1 MEYKTERANRMYTNE
16 DLQIFVDLSQTLSFS
31 QTARN
36 LHLSQSTV
44 SKRIK
49 DLETALQVVLIERG
63 QGMKSLRLTLA
74 GENFLTIANEMLSL
88 WKDACHLGRGRW
100 QSSFTIASLSSLNI
114 QAIPTISDYLH
125 EHIPTTH
132 LHVMTS
138 HSGLIYDLVERHQ
151 ADLGFSLIAREY
163 QNTLVETWFS
173 EPMVVVRPA
182 GTEIFSPVCSPR
194 DLPQEMEIYN
204 YSGISFQAWHDE
216 WWAPVNNSYI
226 SLDNASLI
234 PLVLNK
240 PGQWSVVQISMAK
253 KLAATGRYIIQKLTD
268 PPPDRVYYLV
278 THLHPT
284 QTAGRILSALRP
296 CLQSFAGQEDS
307 AGKVIHKG

>member
-1 MEYKTERANRMYTNE
+1 MYTNE

-182 GTEIFSPVCSPR
+182 GTEISSPVCSPR

-204 YSGISFQAWHDE
+204 YSGIGFQAWHDE

-226 SLDNASLI
+226 SVDNASLI
-234 PLVLNK
+234 PLLLNK
-240 PGQWSVVQISMAK
+240 EYPSRECQ
-253 KLAATGRYIIQKLTD
+253 RYESGHDL
-268 PPPDRVYYLV
+268 
-278 THLHPT
+278 
-284 QTAGRILSALRP
+284 
-296 CLQSFAGQEDS
+296 
-307 AGKVIHKG
+307 

>member
-1 MEYKTERANRMYTNE
+1 
-16 DLQIFVDLSQTLSFS
+16 
-31 QTARN
+31 
-36 LHLSQSTV
+36 
-44 SKRIK
+44 
-49 DLETALQVVLIERG
+49 
-63 QGMKSLRLTLA
+63 
-74 GENFLTIANEMLSL
+74 
-88 WKDACHLGRGRW
+88 
-100 QSSFTIASLSSLNI
+100 
-114 QAIPTISDYLH
+114 
-125 EHIPTTH
+125 
-132 LHVMTS
+132 
-138 HSGLIYDLVERHQ
+138 
-151 ADLGFSLIAREY
+151 
-163 QNTLVETWFS
+163 
-173 EPMVVVRPA
+173 MVVVRPA

-204 YSGISFQAWHDE
+204 YSGISFPAWHDE

>member
-1 MEYKTERANRMYTNE
+1 MYTNE

-114 QAIPTISDYLH
+114 QAIPTISDYLQ
-125 EHIPTTH
+125 II
-132 LHVMTS
+132 LAV
-138 HSGLIYDLVERHQ
+138 LIFALLGYVVFRSTRKEKAVEPEPELSVESLLESTKES
-151 ADLGFSLIAREY
+151 ADTLQDIGFNEKSETRVLIEKF
-163 QNTLVETWFS
+163 VE
-173 EPMVVVRPA
+173 ENPEA
-182 GTEIFSPVCSPR
+182 
-194 DLPQEMEIYN
+194 
-204 YSGISFQAWHDE
+204 A
-216 WWAPVNNSYI
+216 
-226 SLDNASLI
+226 ASL
-234 PLVLNK
+234 LRNWLNEE
-240 PGQWSVVQISMAK
+240 W
-253 KLAATGRYIIQKLTD
+253 
-268 PPPDRVYYLV
+268 
-278 THLHPT
+278 
-284 QTAGRILSALRP
+284 
-296 CLQSFAGQEDS
+296 E
-307 AGKVIHKG
+307 

>member
-1 MEYKTERANRMYTNE
+1 MYTNE

-114 QAIPTISDYLH
+114 QAIPSISDYLH

-163 QNTLVETWFS
+163 QNTLVEKWFS

-284 QTAGRILSALRP
+284 QTAARILSALRP
-296 CLQSFAGQEDS
+296 CLQSFAGQEES
-307 AGKVIHKG
+307 AGKVIHEG